1 MGQKVNPIGY
11 RLAVNRD
18 WRSRWFASAKEFPEF
33 LHSDIK
39 IRAYVKKK
47 LQLAAVSKIVIER
60 AWNSIRVTIFT
71 ARPGIVIG
79 RKGAEI
85 ENMTKEISS
94 MTGGKSVKID
104 IQEIKTPEL
113 DAQLVAENIAL
124 QIERRISFRRAMKKA
139 VQTTMELGADGI
151 KVRCSGRLGGAEIS
165 RAEWY
170 REGKIPLHTLR
181 QPIDY
186 GFAEAMTVYGKIGIK
201 TWICKKD
208 EVPGA
213 EQPAR
218 EGGREDR
225 RDRGDRGD
233 RRRPQPQAAEPAPA
247 PANA

>member
-18 WRSRWFASAKEFPEF
+18 WRSRWFATHAELPGF
-33 LHSDIK
+33 LHNDIR
-39 IRAYVKKK
+39 IRKYVKDK
-47 LQLAAVSKIVIER
+47 LRLAAVAKIVIER

-79 RKGAEI
+79 RKGTEI
-85 ENMTKEISS
+85 EKMTEEIGKMS
-94 MTGGKSVKID
+94 GGKAVKID

-139 VQTTMELGADGI
+139 IQQTMDFGAQGI
-151 KVRCSGRLGGAEIS
+151 KVRCSGRLGGSEIS

-181 QPIDY
+181 TPIDY
-186 GFAEAMTVYGKIGIK
+186 GFTEAHTVYGKIGVK
-201 TWICKKD
+201 CWLCKK
-208 EVPGA
+208 E
-213 EQPAR
+213 ET
-218 EGGREDR
+218 
-225 RDRGDRGD
+225 
-233 RRRPQPQAAEPAPA
+233 PAP
-247 PANA
+247 PAEKPAVVEAGTA